1 MMPTSRWI
9 RAVSPLF
16 SHVREHAR
24 LLVLLLRREVVGR
37 TSGTWLGGGWLVL
50 QPALQVVAFW
60 FLLDVVLK
68 VRSVGRVP
76 FLEYFLTAMISWLF
90 IQEALNRALTVLS
103 EYAGLYQRTIFPI
116 GVIPLVPLL
125 MSAVIYTPVMLVV
138 SGWLLGPWA
147 VLKALV
153 LLAVL
158 CLVLVP
164 AVYLFAVAG
173 LFVRETRQVMPFA
186 MTLLMYFSP
195 ILYQP
200 ESLPASLQAWM
211 FLNPLADLITLQ
223 QQWLLDSP
231 GSWSGLVRGA
241 AVWAVSLPLAIW
253 LFRRAIPHMREAL

>member
-1 MMPTSRWI
+1 MVPKSWWSRVTGVI
-9 RAVSPLF
+9 GRSP
-16 SHVREHAR
+16 EHAR
-24 LLVLLLRREVVGR
+24 LLLLLLRREVVGR

-68 VRSVGRVP
+68 VRSVGQVP

-90 IQEALNRALTVLS
+90 IQEALSRALTVLS

-116 GVIPLVPLL
+116 GVLPLVPLV

-138 SGWLLGPWA
+138 CGWLLGPWA
-147 VLKALV
+147 VLKALA
-153 LLAVL
+153 LMGWL

-173 LFVRETRQVMPFA
+173 LFIRETRQVMPFA

-200 ESLPASLQAWM
+200 ESLPESLRDWM
-211 FLNPLADLITLQ
+211 FLNPLADLIILQ
-223 QQWLLDSP
+223 QQWLLESP
-231 GSWSGLVRGA
+231 GSWPGLVRGA
-241 AVWAVSLPLAIW
+241 AIWAVSLPLAVW